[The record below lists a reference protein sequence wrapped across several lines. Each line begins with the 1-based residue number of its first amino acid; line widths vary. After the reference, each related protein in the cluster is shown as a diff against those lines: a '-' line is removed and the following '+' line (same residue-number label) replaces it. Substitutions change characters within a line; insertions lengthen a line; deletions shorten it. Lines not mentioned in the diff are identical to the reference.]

1 MKKALLVVSIII
13 FLMVTLLATIITDP
27 SSGTS
32 YVGYSMRFRLDCQN
46 FSSANWYWGDGSS
59 LLGVADDLSWRQ
71 HIYKNPG
78 SYTVHMRRADA
89 TYPNYCN
96 GMNPDEYKTVTILE
110 NRLITIS
117 TSQPSAALPINFT
130 ATNFNTPSDITW
142 DMGDGTTYSHL
153 GATIT
158 HTYASEGNYRIRA
171 FDWSGDTKTT
181 PVSLALRVIPVQ
193 RGIGCTPET
202 PRVDQPVDIR
212 AFGFKSD
219 SIDWNFGDGSP
230 LQTYSTLVS
239 HRYQNPGTFIITA
252 KEHGMDLAAESKAIT
267 VLPENR
273 SLAVSSN
280 EIKVDEPLTVT
291 ALNFRGQSILWNF
304 GDGTVVSGPA
314 VMTHIYKLPGNY
326 LIVALDENGASQKKI
341 RIPIKIL
348 GISDQVNLEI
358 AEISLDNGKYYKVVP
373 KNSKNIRG
381 VLKMKL
387 RGTGIVSGHWI
398 VDNQPFEFI
407 NETVYQGQIKTILTR
422 EVPGLPVFDPGMHT
436 ITVQLTRPEN
446 ETVVFPTLR
455 YFVLPY
461 ENEIAT
467 LAPSDG
473 AIIKEDDLATFS
485 WENVLGGSYYQ
496 IAFANSLFPLL
507 QNEASLHWLDC
518 PDRFTFTPDA
528 ETWNAIRRN
537 QWTYWKVRAMDSSK
551 NVLAESSV
559 MEMKI
564 IIPGATVGVQ
574 KITDMDGN
582 GIGLANGVTSTK
594 ADPLLVH
601 GYLTYPGEAEYLVLQ
616 VYANEKMI
624 DQLLFR
630 DVKKEEKRFFETSV
644 PNAETESRIQFQV
657 LKSSS
662 PSVVIGILE
671 IKLKK
676 E

>member
-1 MKKALLVVSIII
+1 M
-13 FLMVTLLATIITDP
+13 TD
-27 SSGTS
+27 
-32 YVGYSMRFRLDCQN
+32 
-46 FSSANWYWGDGSS
+46 
-59 LLGVADDLSWRQ
+59 Q
-71 HIYKNPG
+71 HIPTQG
-78 SYTVHMRRADA
+78 
-89 TYPNYCN
+89 
-96 GMNPDEYKTVTILE
+96 
-110 NRLITIS
+110 
-117 TSQPSAALPINFT
+117 AA
-130 ATNFNTPSDITW
+130 
-142 DMGDGTTYSHL
+142 
-153 GATIT
+153 IT
-158 HTYASEGNYRIRA
+158 HTYAKEGTYRIRA

-181 PVSLALRVIPVQ
+181 PVSLTLKVAPVQ
-193 RGIGCTPET
+193 RGISCTPEN
-202 PRVDQPVDIR
+202 PRVDQPVDIH
-212 AFGFKSD
+212 AYGFKSD

-252 KEHGMDLAAESKAIT
+252 KEHGMDLATESKAIT

-273 SLAVSSN
+273 SLVLSSN

-291 ALNFRGQSILWNF
+291 ALNFRGQAILWNF

-314 VMTHIYKLPGNY
+314 VMTHVYKLPGNY
-326 LIVALDENGASQKKI
+326 IIVALDENGASQKKI
-341 RIPIKIL
+341 QILVKIL

-381 VLKMKL
+381 VLKMKM
-387 RGTGIVSGHWI
+387 RGTGIVSGYWI

-422 EVPGLPVFDPGMHT
+422 EIPGLPVFDPGMHT
-436 ITVQLTRPEN
+436 ITVQLTRPES

-467 LAPSDG
+467 LAPNDG
-473 AIIKEDDLATFS
+473 AIIKEDELTAFS

-507 QNEASLHWLDC
+507 RNEASLHWLDC

-528 ETWNAIRRN
+528 ETWNAIQRN

-559 MEMKI
+559 IEMKV
-564 IIPGATVGVQ
+564 IIPGATIGVQ
-574 KITDMDGN
+574 NITDMDGN

-644 PNAETESRIQFQV
+644 PNAEMESRIQFQV